1 MEKVKTVLAYGNSDY
16 RLVVSLLE
24 AEGWVLYQYTNQSPP
39 GTNMPH
45 YKLVFKK
52 LDDEFEES

>member
-24 AEGWVLYQYTNQSPP
+24 AEGWVLYKYTNQSPP

-45 YKLVFKK
+45 YQLIFKK
-52 LDDEFEES
+52 LDDE